1 MHRNFRLRPFFLS
14 FFSTILVLVLVCSLL
29 LVDARG
35 RKLSFN
41 DDSPPFEVVYHA
53 DETAQLQVNAF
64 SADRRIGF
72 TLPVK
77 LWHFVA
83 DFLCIPHG
91 HFPAEEEDVSKEN

>member
-1 MHRNFRLRPFFLS
+1 MPRNFRLRPFFLS

-35 RKLSFN
+35 RRLSFN
-41 DDSPPFEVVYHA
+41 DTSPPFEVVYHA

-83 DFLCIPHG
+83 DFLCIPHER
-91 HFPAEEEDVSKEN
+91 FPAEEEDVSKEN